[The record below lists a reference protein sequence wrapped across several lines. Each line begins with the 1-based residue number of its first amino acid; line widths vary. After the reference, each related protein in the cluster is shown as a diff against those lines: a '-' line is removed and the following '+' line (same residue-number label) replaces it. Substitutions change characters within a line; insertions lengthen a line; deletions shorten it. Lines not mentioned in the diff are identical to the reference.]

1 MQTKRKLLNSQEAAD
16 YLWLL
21 PVVLPQDDD
30 AARNPH
36 VQAERKDMLLRPR

>member
-1 MQTKRKLLNSQEAAD
+1 MQTKRKTSQ
-16 YLWLL
+16 LSGSRRLSRLL